1 MGLEL
6 TKGFR
11 WLAISTWVPALVLIM
26 WELYIES
33 IFFPKPSSIVTRI
46 LEVIDQSWIASNVY
60 PTLSIIVLG
69 YLLGLILGT
78 SIGLVVGYSSL
89 LYRGL
94 TPFVLLL
101 RKMPS
106 VAKFPIILAILGI
119 GFVTQIFA
127 VTLSV
132 TLMIALVTSKAI
144 YDSSNANED
153 LVRLFGLSRLQSVG
167 MVHYPARLGEIWSVA
182 KAALQV
188 AVIVTIFS
196 ETVGSGRGVG
206 YFTLLSKELFDI
218 EAMWIGMLV
227 LGAISLTLHLCVQVF
242 EKQVVQKFFPL
253 RLV

>member
-6 TKGFR
+6 KLQISG
-11 WLAISTWVPALVLIM
+11 LAKALWIPASILGI
-26 WELYIES
+26 WEFMVES
-33 IFFPKPSSIVTRI
+33 IFFPKPSR
-46 LEVIDQSWIASNVY
+46 LFERFFEVIDFEWITANLY
-60 PTLSIIVLG
+60 QTLTVIVLG
-69 YLLGLILGT
+69 YLLGLVVGSI
-78 SIGLVVGYSSL
+78 IGLLVGYSKV
-89 LYRGL
+89 LYNGL

-119 GFVTQIFA
+119 GFFTQIFA

-132 TLMIALVTSKAI
+132 SLMISLVTSKAI
-144 YDSSNANED
+144 NDSSKSNSD
-153 LVRLFGLSRLQSVG
+153 LVELMRLSRLQAVAL
-167 MVHYPARLGEIWSVA
+167 VHYPSRFGEIWSVA

-218 EAMWIGMLV
+218 EAMWIGMIV
-227 LGAISLTLHLCVQVF
+227 LGLLSLTLHWLVQVF
-242 EKQVVQKFFPL
+242 EKRIVLRLFPL